1 MSFPAPTEKQARIVW
16 ISITT
21 LAIGVLVTTLC
32 AFIWGLGQ
40 VLHVLSPVLWPLAI
54 AGILAY
60 LLDPVVDYF
69 EQKNI
74 SRKKA
79 IILVFAM
86 CTVALVGLL
95 ASVVPRLIHE
105 TEKLIADV
113 PAYSRD
119 LQDNLAKWVS
129 QRPFFDA
136 WRERFFPAHTPATNS
151 SPQPNLLANTN
162 EGVTSTTNRASPEAI
177 KTRENAWAVKISE
190 SVLSWLGV
198 MLPKFGAWL
207 LAQMSRVASWAGTI
221 VGLALV
227 PVFTY
232 YFLQEKIAIQ
242 KGWSNYLPLQESKL
256 KDELVFVLR
265 SINDYLIVFFRG
277 QVLIA
282 ICDAVMLVSGFLLL
296 GLNYAVLFGL
306 VAGLLSM
313 VPYLGTIVTIIP
325 TIILAAVQF
334 KDLLHPLMIV
344 AIFGIVHLIEG
355 FVVAPKIMGDRVGLH
370 PLTIIVAVLIGT
382 TLLGGILGG
391 ILAIPLTAAMRVV
404 MFRYIW
410 KKREAAVAVE

>member
-16 ISITT
+16 VSITA
-21 LAIGVLVTTLC
+21 LAIAILIATLC
-32 AFIWGLGQ
+32 LFIWGLGE
-40 VLHVLSPVLWPLAI
+40 VLHVLSPVLWPLAV
-54 AGILAY
+54 AGIIAY
-60 LLDPVVDYF
+60 LLDPVVDFF
-69 EQKNI
+69 EHKNI
-74 SRKKA
+74 SRRKA
-79 IILVFAM
+79 IILVFAI

-95 ASVVPRLIHE
+95 ASVVPRLVHE
-105 TEKLIADV
+105 TEKLIADL

-119 LQDNLAKWVS
+119 LQNDLARWVS
-129 QRPFFDA
+129 RRPFFDA
-136 WRERFFPAHTPATNS
+136 WRERIFPARAPATN
-151 SPQPNLLANTN
+151 PQPDISAVTN
-162 EGVTSTTNRASPEAI
+162 EVTTGTTNRASADAI
-177 KTRENAWAVKISE
+177 KTHENAWAVKISE
-190 SVLSWLGV
+190 SVLSWFGV

-207 LAQMSRVASWAGTI
+207 LAQMSKVASWAGTI
-221 VGLALV
+221 VGLAMV
-227 PVFTY
+227 PVFTF
-232 YFLQEKIAIQ
+232 YFLQEKLGIQ
-242 KGWSNYLPLQESKL
+242 RGWTNYLPLHESKL

-265 SINDYLIVFFRG
+265 SINNYLIVFFRG

-282 ICDAVMLVSGFLLL
+282 MCDAVMLVTGFLIM

-334 KDLLHPLMIV
+334 KDLLHPLMVV
-344 AIFGIVHLIEG
+344 AIFSIVHLIEG

-370 PLTIIVAVLIGT
+370 PLTIIVAVLVGT

-404 MFRYIW
+404 MFRYVW
-410 KKREAAVAVE
+410 KKREPALATE